1 MSEQMKKTLA
11 MRRNFKLKFTFEE
24 DERNDKDEVEEADER
39 TNKEEDERNDKDEV
53 EETDERTNKEEDEG
67 KDKENVEEE
76 NFISLKFQWS
86 DVREKFLRYTP
97 QSVLQLTSTKELSD
111 VLRWYNPPS
120 QPHSSQE
127 FVYLALI
134 CKAAEKR
141 LAELK

>member
-24 DERNDKDEVEEADER
+24 DERNDKDEVEE
-39 TNKEEDERNDKDEV
+39 
-53 EETDERTNKEEDEG
+53 TDERTNKEEDEG

-76 NFISLKFQWS
+76 DEENFISLKFQWT

-97 QSVLQLTSTKELSD
+97 QSVLQLTSIKEISD